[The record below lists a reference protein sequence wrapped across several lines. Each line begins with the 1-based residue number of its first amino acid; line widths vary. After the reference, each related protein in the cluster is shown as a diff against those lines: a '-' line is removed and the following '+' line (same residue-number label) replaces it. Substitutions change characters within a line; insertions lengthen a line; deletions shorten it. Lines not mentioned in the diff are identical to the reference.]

1 MRNILI
7 SMAAAASV
15 VALASPAS
23 AQGYYYPQPQA
34 YGYVQQGY
42 GYQQPQGYGYQQP
55 QGYGYQQPQGY
66 GYQQPQGYGYAQQ
79 GYGYQQPQGYAYG
92 RQAYGNAGRLQAQ
105 LQQIRNATRN
115 LMARGRL
122 TRAERRDMQRDILS
136 AERAL
141 YSVSRRGITHNEAHN
156 VQQRIARLHYQLR
169 VYSDRDGRRYR

>member
-66 GYQQPQGYGYAQQ
+66 GYAQQ

-105 LQQIRNATRN
+105 LQQIRNATRD

-122 TRAERRDMQRDILS
+122 TRAERRDMQRDIHS

-141 YSVSRRGITHNEAHN
+141 YSVSRSGVTRREARLME
-156 VQQRIARLHYQLR
+156 QRFARLHYQLR
-169 VYSDRDGRRYR
+169 RYSDRDGRRWR